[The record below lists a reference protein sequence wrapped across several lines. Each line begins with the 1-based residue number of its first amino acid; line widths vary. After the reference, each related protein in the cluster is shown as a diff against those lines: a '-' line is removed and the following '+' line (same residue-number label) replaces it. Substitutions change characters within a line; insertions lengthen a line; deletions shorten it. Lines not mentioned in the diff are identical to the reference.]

1 MKLCYIR
8 AQLAS
13 SLLVVLGRDRLF
25 GKFVYAKEATGTIV
39 EMNCCELLRI
49 IVWLPATED
58 LSPKSSGSRLTVR
71 LCQWPLKV

>member
-1 MKLCYIR
+1 MKLSYIR

-25 GKFVYAKEATGTIV
+25 GNFVYAKEATGTIV

-49 IVWLPATED
+49 IV
-58 LSPKSSGSRLTVR
+58 
-71 LCQWPLKV
+71 